1 MRVLAISGSVR
12 RGSYNAALLRAA
24 ADCITDVEF
33 VLWRGLPDLPAYD
46 EDLDSVLAPPSVT
59 ALRQEIAKADA
70 VLIATPEYNGSI
82 PGALK
87 NALDWVSRPFPANV
101 LRKKRVA
108 VVGASVGLF
117 GAIGAQAELRK
128 ILKVIGADVL
138 DAGLPVPSAHTAF
151 TETGRLHDR
160 DVEDALCEV
169 VRDLL
174 RLSMERAA

>member
-24 ADCITDVEF
+24 ADCNTDLEF
-33 VLWRGLPDLPAYD
+33 VVWRGLSDLPAYD
-46 EDLDSVLAPPSVT
+46 EDLDSVPAPPSVT
-59 ALRQEIAKADA
+59 ALRQEIARADA

-128 ILKVIGADVL
+128 VLTVIGADVL

-160 DVEDALCEV
+160 EVEGTLCEV

>member
-12 RGSYNAALLRAA
+12 QGSYNAALLRAA
-24 ADCITDVEF
+24 ADCMTDVEF
-33 VLWRGLPDLPAYD
+33 VVWRGLADLPAYD
-46 EDLDSVLAPPSVT
+46 EDVESSAVPPAVA
-59 ALRQEIAKADA
+59 ALRQEIGGADA
-70 VLIATPEYNGSI
+70 VLIATPEYNGSV

-101 LRKKRVA
+101 LRQKRVA

-128 ILKVIGADVL
+128 VLKVIGADVL
-138 DAGLPVPSAHTAF
+138 AAGLAVPSAQTAF
-151 TETGRLHDR
+151 TENGRLRDR
-160 DVEDALCEV
+160 KVEGALCEV

-174 RLSMERAA
+174 RPPMERAA